1 MPLYEYLCNGCQRT
15 VEVIQKFSD
24 PDLKTC
30 EVCGGDLEK
39 LLSAPAIHFKGSGW
53 YITDYARKNGS
64 GPGTGPNSGTSSS
77 ATSETAST
85 ESSAPSEPKA
95 EKKSTEKKTS
105 EKKSSS
111 SSPKVA

>member
-24 PDLKTC
+24 QDLKTC

-64 GPGTGPNSGTSSS
+64 GTGNGSTSGTSSG
-77 ATSETAST
+77 ATSETASA
-85 ESSAPSEPKA
+85 ESAAPSESKA
-95 EKKSTEKKTS
+95 ESKPAEKKTS
-105 EKKSSS
+105 EKKSSN